1 VERISEFE
9 DREHFPK
16 PWIAEEEA
24 QGAPL
29 CFLNAGIALGL
40 FLSFVFVPLGGD
52 GLDSDGLGLPFC
64 RPSLGNP

>member
-16 PWIAEEEA
+16 PWIAEKEA
-24 QGAPL
+24 QGTPL
-29 CFLNAGIALGL
+29 GLLNADIAQGL
-40 FLSFVFVPLGGD
+40 FFFLGFVPLGGD
-52 GLDSDGLGLPFC
+52 GLDGLGLSFR

>member
-1 VERISEFE
+1 MQRVSEFE
-9 DREHFPK
+9 DREHFPE

-29 CFLNAGIALGL
+29 GLLNAGIAMGLCFFLG
-40 FLSFVFVPLGGD
+40 FVPLGGD
-52 GLDSDGLGLPFC
+52 GLDGLGLSFR